1 MKDDRRQL
9 VFVYGT
15 LRRNAS
21 NAFRMKGGTWEGMR
35 TVRGSLYQISWYPG
49 LILDRG
55 DGKVIGEIW
64 SVDPEK
70 LRQLDE
76 FEGLPPGALEGDEYR
91 RRRVM
96 VEPLPGPEDGSE
108 WDSASTSIQPEEAWV
123 WEWTGQTEAAS
134 LIPTGDWLDVDSPR
148 QKPLFTSIGCLAILS
163 FTVGTKA
170 LLAGLV
176 FLFPR
181 FAIPEGV
188 HFWAWVAG
196 LILAAGVGGY
206 SLHMA
211 TKRREPG
218 HPFQIMT
225 GMAVLLL
232 GMYGL
237 VALLITLFALL
248 SG

>member
-1 MKDDRRQL
+1 
-9 VFVYGT
+9 
-15 LRRNAS
+15 
-21 NAFRMKGGTWEGMR
+21 
-35 TVRGSLYQISWYPG
+35 
-49 LILDRG
+49 
-55 DGKVIGEIW
+55 KVIGEIW

-70 LRQLDE
+70 LRDLDE

-108 WDSASTSIQPEEAWV
+108 WDSASTSTQPEEAWV
-123 WEWTGQTEAAS
+123 WEWTGQTESAS
-134 LIPTGDWLDVDSPR
+134 
-148 QKPLFTSIGCLAILS
+148 LFTSIGCLAILS

-176 FLFPR
+176 FLFPKL
-181 FAIPEGV
+181 AIPEGV

-196 LILAAGVGGY
+196 LILATGVGGY

>member
-1 MKDDRRQL
+1 MESDRRQL

-15 LRRNAS
+15 LRRKAS

-49 LILDRG
+49 LLLDRG
-55 DGKVIGEIW
+55 DGKVIGELW
-64 SVDPEK
+64 SVNPEK
-70 LRQLDE
+70 LRELDE
-76 FEGLPPGALEGDEYR
+76 FEGVPPGALEGDEYR

-96 VEPLPGPEDGSE
+96 VEPLPEPGDGSE
-108 WDSASTSIQPEEAWV
+108 WRSVSSSTEAEEAWV
-123 WEWTGQTEAAS
+123 WEWTGRTEAAG
-134 LIPTGDWLDVDSPR
+134 LIPSGDWLDVELPR
-148 QKPLFTSIGCLAILS
+148 RRPLFTRIGCLAILS

-176 FLFPR
+176 FLFPNL
-181 FAIPEGV
+181 AIPEGV

-196 LILAAGVGGY
+196 LILATGVGGF

-218 HPFQIMT
+218 YRFRIMT
-225 GMAVLLL
+225 GLAVLLL
-232 GMYGL
+232 CMYGL
-237 VALLITLFALL
+237 GALLITLFAFR